1 MRIKKGTI
9 QSVIHYKRKLLIMKI
24 LNSTILKPFLFL
36 LPVVMLTTSCN
47 REENLTFQD
56 FDTDSDGIISP
67 QEFEAVFTANYYDDW
82 NREDDEY
89 LDDEDFYHGTYY
101 MWDQDEDNTL
111 SHEEWIM
118 GYDHYYG
125 NYIFDDYEGID
136 VDGDGFIEYEEYSNV
151 LGDTDYYLNWDTD
164 ASEYLDEEELA
175 NGVFRIWDIDNS
187 GLIEKDEFAKFDS
200 YYLDI

>member
-1 MRIKKGTI
+1 MKTYNRTMLKRILTLPLI
-9 QSVIHYKRKLLIMKI
+9 LLLSMA
-24 LNSTILKPFLFL
+24 
-36 LPVVMLTTSCN
+36 CD

-56 FDTDSDGIISP
+56 FDTDNDGFISQ

-82 NREDDEY
+82 DREDDDY
-89 LDDEDFYHGTYY
+89 LDDEDFYYGTYY
-101 MWDQDEDNTL
+101 MWDQDDDELL
-111 SHEEWIM
+111 SEEEWIM

-151 LGDTDYYLNWDTD
+151 LGDTDYYLNWDAD
-164 ASEYLDEEELA
+164 ASEYLNEEELA
-175 NGVFRIWDIDNS
+175 TGVFQIWDVDNS
-187 GLIEKDEFAKFDS
+187 GLIEKDEYAQFDS